1 MSVRISVKTRGFSA
15 IANRIDQW
23 FARAGNAVETATGH
37 VAQKLR
43 KEIVTG
49 IRDQAPGGMRFKPL
63 AESTKAR
70 KGSSKA
76 LIDHGDLVRSINVTK
91 VGGGDF
97 FVGVHRNVT
106 ARDGQPM
113 VNIAEVHEFGTRDG
127 RIPARPYLRPT
138 YKVWV
143 WDAERVWAGVVAREM
158 RLPVGVSKAIGG
170 LQVK

>member
-1 MSVRISVKTRGFSA
+1 
-15 IANRIDQW
+15 
-23 FARAGNAVETATGH
+23 
-37 VAQKLR
+37 
-43 KEIVTG
+43 
-49 IRDQAPGGMRFKPL
+49 MRFKPL

-138 YKVWV
+138 YKIWA

-158 RLPVGVSKAIGG
+158 RLPVGVSKAVGG